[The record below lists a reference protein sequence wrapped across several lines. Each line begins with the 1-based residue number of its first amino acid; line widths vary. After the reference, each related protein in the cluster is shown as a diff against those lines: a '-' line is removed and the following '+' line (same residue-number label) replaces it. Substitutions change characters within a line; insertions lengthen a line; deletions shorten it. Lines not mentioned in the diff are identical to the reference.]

1 LLASNF
7 RDACCAS
14 RGRHY
19 ITGGREGRKKI
30 MAMAKRE
37 PNLIQTR
44 NFWQTDGFWGTLFVF
59 PLMAGLAIFLLIPLL
74 RSFYLGFTSYN
85 VLEAPRFI
93 GVQNYLDLIRQDRMF
108 QKSFI
113 NTLVFAAGLV
123 PCNLLLAVATAAL
136 LNKVRKWA
144 TFFRGVYFVPV
155 ITSEVVFSVVWLWIW
170 NYDYGLANYIL
181 RMFGAAGPNWLGDS
195 NWAMFSVIVTRL
207 LKNLGMNVVIIL
219 AALQSIPEMYYE
231 AAELDGAGWFN
242 QFRHVTLPELGPVIF
257 LTLMVTIIGAF
268 KVFGSIYVLTGGG
281 PAGSTNVLVMYLYQM
296 GFKTFEYG
304 KASAIGMIIFLMV
317 LVFTLIQWI
326 LRKKMVYQ
334 EE

>member
-1 LLASNF
+1 METVKMQLTASSEVNSWKRTSF
-7 RDACCAS
+7 R
-14 RGRHY
+14 
-19 ITGGREGRKKI
+19 
-30 MAMAKRE
+30 
-37 PNLIQTR
+37 N
-44 NFWQTDGFWGTLFVF
+44 TDGFWGIVFVL
-59 PLMAGLAIFLLIPLL
+59 PLMLGLGIFLLLPLL

-85 VLEAPRFI
+85 VLEAPQFI
-93 GVQNYLDLIRQDRMF
+93 GIKNYLELIRQDQMF
-108 QKSFI
+108 RKAFL
-113 NTLVFAAGLV
+113 NTLVFTAGLV
-123 PCNLLLAVATAAL
+123 PSNIILAIITAVL

-170 NYDYGLANYIL
+170 NYDYGLVNYLLKI
-181 RMFGAAGPNWLGDS
+181 FGVTGPNWLGDS

-219 AALQSIPEMYYE
+219 ASLQSIPEMYYE

-242 QFRHVTLPELGPVIF
+242 KFRHVTLPELGPVIF
-257 LTLMVTIIGAF
+257 LTMMVTIIGAF

-281 PAGSTNVLVMYLYQM
+281 PAGATNVLVMYLYQM

-304 KASAIGMIIFLMV
+304 KASAVGMIIFLMV
-317 LVFTLIQWI
+317 VCFTLAQWL